1 LKATTEGDR
10 RVAAV
15 HQASGLRPRLRVWLR
30 RVAMRLPPGIRRW
43 LRFLYVTLLRR
54 RQIHPELES
63 AYARLLGAQ
72 GGAKLRAQA
81 AGARGLRVLIAT
93 NIGSYQHGMALDS
106 ALGVALT
113 LRGARVDYMQ
123 CDAFLPACQA
133 MDIGTVDPSA
143 LADGQ
148 RPYLCDGCVRQG
160 ASLFA
165 LLGLPRLAMS
175 ELVDTATRAA
185 IRERV
190 SKLSRDELAA
200 IKDGGIA
207 AGEHAQAGALRFY
220 ARGDLAGEPAA
231 DGVLRR
237 YAEGALSAAAAVERA
252 IEREH
257 YDVVVAHHG
266 IYVPQGLVNEVC
278 RKRGVRLVTWTLAY
292 RKHCFIFSHG
302 DTYHHTMVAEPT
314 ETWDRLPWSD
324 ELERETLRYLNSRWD
339 GGEDWI
345 HFHTD
350 PQHSLAAV
358 TADIGLDPSR
368 PIITLLSNVVWD
380 AQLHYPS
387 NAFRSMLDW
396 VFETIRYFAR
406 RPDLQLVIRVHP
418 AEITGFLPSRQ
429 HLAEEIARAFPELP
443 PNVYVVPPASDVS
456 TYVLCENSNAVLI
469 YNTKTGIELTAK
481 GIPTVVAGEAWIR
494 NKGFCHAPTTAA
506 EYFAILDRLPFA
518 ERMSDD
524 ERRRALIYA
533 YHVFFRRMIPL
544 PFLTAPE
551 RGRFNLELDALED
564 LSPERF
570 PGLDVI
576 CRGILQGKEF
586 VYPAEIY
593 AQSET
598 LGPGLAGR
606 GRD

>member
-1 LKATTEGDR
+1 
-10 RVAAV
+10 
-15 HQASGLRPRLRVWLR
+15 
-30 RVAMRLPPGIRRW
+30 MRLSPGIRR
-43 LRFLYVTLLRR
+43 LFRRLYVTLLRR
-54 RQIHPELES
+54 RDRHHELET
-63 AYARLLGAQ
+63 AYARLLGPQ
-72 GGAKLRAQA
+72 GAAKLRAQA
-81 AGARGLRVLIAT
+81 ADARGPRVLIAT
-93 NIGSYQHGMALDS
+93 NIGSFQHGVALDS
-106 ALGVALT
+106 VLGLALT
-113 LRGARVDYMQ
+113 LRGARVDFMQ

-133 MDIGTVDPSA
+133 MDIGTVNPSA
-143 LADGQ
+143 LANGK
-148 RPYLCDGCVRQG
+148 RPYLCDACTQQG

-165 LLGLPRLAMS
+165 RIGLPRLAMS
-175 ELVDTATRAA
+175 ELVDPATRVA
-185 IRERV
+185 IRDRIG
-190 SKLSRDELAA
+190 KLSKEELVA
-200 IKDGGIA
+200 IKDDGVA

-220 ARGDLAGEPAA
+220 ARGDLANEPAA
-231 DGVLRR
+231 EGVLRR

-252 IEREH
+252 IERER

-278 RKRGVRLVTWTLAY
+278 RKRGVRLVTWNLAY

-302 DTYHHTMVAEPT
+302 DTYHHSMVAEPT
-314 ETWDRLPWSD
+314 DAWERLPWSD
-324 ELERETLRYLNSRWD
+324 DLERETLRYLDSRWH
-339 GGEDWI
+339 GGEDWV

-350 PQHSLAAV
+350 PQHNLAAV
-358 TADIGLDPSR
+358 IADIGLDPSR
-368 PIITLLSNVVWD
+368 PVVTLLSNVVWD

-387 NAFRSMLDW
+387 NAFRSMIDW

-429 HLAEEIARAFPELP
+429 RLAEEIARAFPELP
-443 PNVYVVPPASDVS
+443 PNVFVVPPASNVS
-456 TYVLCENSNAVLI
+456 TYALCENSNAVLI

-518 ERMSDD
+518 ERMSEQ

-544 PFLTAPE
+544 PFLAAPE
-551 RGRFNLELDALED
+551 WGRFELELDTLSD
-564 LSPERF
+564 LSSGRF
-570 PGLDVI
+570 LGLDVI
-576 CRGILQGKEF
+576 CRGILEGREF

-593 AQSET
+593 PQ
-598 LGPGLAGR
+598 
-606 GRD
+606 